1 MLMTTVIDPR
11 MRSAQPVPARPST
24 PALHA
29 PAPFRRA
36 LIVANPAAGCGRA
49 AKAARELERG
59 LDALGV
65 SAEVHLTRGR
75 GDGRER
81 VSAMAP
87 DTDLV
92 IAVGGDGTLR
102 EVFDGLAD
110 PATPVA
116 LLPMGTANVLSIQL
130 KLPRDVDGLLEVV
143 RGRRLQTIDVAQV
156 EGGLSFLVTGVGFDG
171 RVVRELEARRNGSI
185 SKLSYLP
192 AVLRALRGY
201 RAPELSVEV
210 DGERLPGTYG
220 LVLVSNIIHYGGLLK
235 LRNAALD
242 DGHFEVFLFRKASL
256 PALALI
262 ALRGIVS
269 SIQDGRG
276 CRVLPARHVR
286 IASPEPVPFQ
296 VDGDYRGTT
305 PIEVQLTGRRHVL
318 LVP

>member
-1 MLMTTVIDPR
+1 MGSTRPLTTAP
-11 MRSAQPVPARPST
+11 PAPT
-24 PALHA
+24 ALHA
-29 PAPFRRA
+29 AAPFRSA
-36 LIVANPAAGCGRA
+36 LIVANPTAGRGRA
-49 AKAARELERG
+49 AKAARELARG

-65 SAEVHLTRGR
+65 AAEVHLTRGR

-81 VSAMAP
+81 VRALTP
-87 DTDLV
+87 GTDLV
-92 IAVGGDGTLR
+92 IAIGGDGTLR

-130 KLPRDVDGLLEVV
+130 RLPRDVDGLLEVV
-143 RGRRLQTIDVAQV
+143 RGRRLQRIDVAEV
-156 EGGLSFLVTGVGFDG
+156 EGGLSFLVTGIGFDG
-171 RVVRELEARRNGSI
+171 RVVRELEARRKGAI

-192 AVLRALRGY
+192 AALRAVRGY
-201 RAPELSVEV
+201 RPPELTVEV
-210 DGERLPGTYG
+210 DGERLPGTFG

-256 PALALI
+256 PALALV
-262 ALRGIVS
+262 ALRGILS

-276 CRVLPARHVR
+276 CTVLPARHVR
-286 IASPEPVPFQ
+286 VASPEPVPYQ

-305 PIEVQLTGRRHVL
+305 PIEVRLTGRRHVL